1 MRTPAAS
8 ACNVKEENMITRQ
21 QLLAD
26 KDLLTDKAVG
36 ALCGLAIGDSL
47 GDAARTPD
55 NQRDYGF
62 TTDFNK
68 GASWST
74 DDTEFALL
82 VAETILA
89 KGGDFTADDVVE
101 MWLTHVATEDE
112 LKRGGVSEVEA
123 CNNLRRGIRPP
134 ESGKYNPY
142 HQSDG
147 AAMRS
152 GPIGIYCAGDPEKAA
167 YLAEV
172 DASVS
177 HYADGIWG
185 AQAVAVAVSL
195 GMVDA
200 SVEEIWEGVLKTAP
214 EGSWF
219 REALLR
225 ADRIVTEHNS
235 RIADAW
241 MPLHNELFS
250 THRSTVAE
258 ALPEVFGCLRMESS
272 SFKSGLLLA
281 ANFGRDA
288 DTIGAVAGAVLGAKY
303 GAKNIPEHWLSKT
316 RYPSGTC
323 LKFTKGIDIVRYAER
338 IAGLMK

>member
-1 MRTPAAS
+1 
-8 ACNVKEENMITRQ
+8 MITRQ
-21 QLLAD
+21 QLV
-26 KDLLTDKAVG
+26 KDRELLTDKAVG

-47 GDAARTPD
+47 GDAARMPE

-82 VAETILA
+82 VAETILE
-89 KGGDFTADDVVE
+89 KGGDFTSQDVVE
-101 MWLTHVATEDE
+101 MWLKHVATEDE

-134 ESGKYNPY
+134 QSGKFNPY

-152 GPIGIYCAGDPEKAA
+152 GPIGIYCAGDPEKAVW
-167 YLAEV
+167 LAKE
-172 DASVS
+172 DAQVS
-177 HYADGIWG
+177 HYEDGIWG
-185 AQAVAVAVSL
+185 AQAVAAAVAMA
-195 GMVDA
+195 MVDA
-200 SVEEIWEGVLKTAP
+200 SMEEIWKQVLKTAP
-214 EGSWF
+214 EDSWF
-219 REALLR
+219 RETLLR
-225 ADRIVTEHNS
+225 ADRIVEEAQGK
-235 RIADAW
+235 IEDAW

-258 ALPEVFGCLRMESS
+258 ALPEVFGCLKLQNS
-272 SFKSGLLLA
+272 SFKSGLLVA

-288 DTIGAVAGAVLGAKY
+288 DTIGAVAGAVLGARY
-303 GAKNIPEHWLSKT
+303 GKKSIPAHWLEKT

-323 LKFTKGIDIVRYAER
+323 LKFTKGIDLFEYGERLAQLIV
-338 IAGLMK
+338 

>member
-1 MRTPAAS
+1 
-8 ACNVKEENMITRQ
+8 MITRQ

-26 KDLLTDKAVG
+26 RELLTDKATG
-36 ALCGLAIGDSL
+36 ALCGLAIGDSF
-47 GDAARTPD
+47 GDAARMPE

-82 VAETILA
+82 VAETIISR
-89 KGGDFTADDVVE
+89 GGDFTSEDVVE
-101 MWLTHVATEDE
+101 MWLKHVATEDE

-123 CNNLRRGIRPP
+123 CNNLRRGLRPP
-134 ESGKYNPY
+134 LSGKFNPY

-167 YLAEV
+167 HLAET

-177 HYADGIWG
+177 HYNDGIWG
-185 AQAVAVAVSL
+185 AQAVAAAVSL
-195 GMVDA
+195 AMVDA
-200 SVEEIWEGVLKTAP
+200 STDEIWDAVLKTAP

-225 ADRIVTEHNS
+225 ADRIIKEAKGS
-235 RIADAW
+235 IADAW

-258 ALPEVFGCLRMESS
+258 ALPEVFGCLRLESS

-288 DTIGAVAGAVLGAKY
+288 DTIGAVAGAVLGARY
-303 GAKNIPEHWLSKT
+303 GAKSIPERWLEKT

-323 LKFTKGIDIVRYAER
+323 LKFTKGIDIFQYAQR
-338 IAGLMK
+338 IAELMRC

>member
-1 MRTPAAS
+1 
-8 ACNVKEENMITRQ
+8 MITRQ
-21 QLLAD
+21 ELLQDRAR
-26 KDLLTDKAVG
+26 LTDKAIG
-36 ALCGLAIGDSL
+36 ALCGLAIGDSF
-47 GDAARTPD
+47 GDAARMPE

-82 VAETILA
+82 VAETILS
-89 KGGDFTADDVVE
+89 KGGDFTSEDVVE
-101 MWLTHVATEDE
+101 MWLKHVATEDE

-134 ESGKYNPY
+134 ESGKFNPY

-200 SVEEIWEGVLKTAP
+200 SMDEIWEAVLRTAP

-219 REALLR
+219 RETLLR
-225 ADRIVTEHNS
+225 ADRIVRDAEGD
-235 RIADAW
+235 IANAW

-258 ALPEVFGCLRMESS
+258 ALPEVFGCLRLESS

-288 DTIGAVAGAVLGAKY
+288 DTIGAVAGAVLGARY
-303 GAKNIPEHWLSKT
+303 GASSIPEHWLTKT

-323 LKFTKGIDIVRYAER
+323 LKFTNGIDIFEYAEK
-338 IAGLMK
+338 IAALIK